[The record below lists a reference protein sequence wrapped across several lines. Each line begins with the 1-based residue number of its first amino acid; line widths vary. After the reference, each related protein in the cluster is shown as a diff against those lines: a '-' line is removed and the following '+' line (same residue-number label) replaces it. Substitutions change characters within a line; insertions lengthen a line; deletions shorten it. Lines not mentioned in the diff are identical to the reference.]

1 MHQLHRRGNRENRRG
16 GRRRLGYANVV
27 STLALVLAIG
37 GGTAWA
43 AHHYLIT
50 STSQIKPSVL
60 KKLHGANGKNGTSGN
75 NGANG
80 TNGTNGTNGA
90 NGAVAGYSATGG
102 NNIAVPIGAN
112 TGNFVTVVS
121 KSLPAGNYIVTSHAQ
136 LNAGSTAE
144 PADPLVEDECDLF
157 AGTTDVAAD
166 QTADAIEE
174 GSFIVNI
181 FFETSAIPV
190 EAAVSLTATTTVSL
204 QCKLNL
210 PLQAQQAAGFSNA
223 ASASELTAVQTSTN
237 S

>member
-1 MHQLHRRGNRENRRG
+1 MRQLHRRGNRENHKGR
-16 GRRRLGYANVV
+16 RRRLGYANVV

-60 KKLHGANGKNGTSGN
+60 KKLHGANGKNGTNGN

-90 NGAVAGYSATGG
+90 VAGYSATGG
-102 NNIAVPIGAN
+102 NNIAIPIAAN